1 MGERAYGDGSGI
13 MSRDNETGCAG
24 TVGNGWQRYSKGNIK
39 TRHFTRDELDAYRDF
54 RLTGMAPRSRD
65 WLIRSPDILWE
76 RTQGVVS
83 RESLTAFR
91 DYVVDTWPAMES
103 HRKLL
108 QFAAAFLKHISKTT
122 FDPQFQA
129 YTVFLE
135 RPKTVKVRKAITSR
149 IVTVEDVRNVLVAIR
164 KAYED
169 GRLTRQQRDAYRAI
183 VLFGAFSGQRPATV
197 KALTV
202 GQLRAALETQKPVAH
217 VLPGQDKI
225 RMEHYVPLHPD
236 VSDAVRPILE
246 GRGDDEKAFRAEG
259 FATWLKRNPVPML
272 RCQTRFTASDLRKF
286 AEQHGDVIGWD
297 LSNRAYILT
306 HGVSGVAWAHYKHPL
321 PEHVYD
327 AYMQY
332 WADVTFNGAHL

>member
-1 MGERAYGDGSGI
+1 
-13 MSRDNETGCAG
+13 
-24 TVGNGWQRYSKGNIK
+24 
-39 TRHFTRDELDAYRDF
+39 
-54 RLTGMAPRSRD
+54 
-65 WLIRSPDILWE
+65 
-76 RTQGVVS
+76 VVS

-91 DYVVDTWPAMES
+91 DYVVDTWPARES

-108 QFAAAFLKHISKTT
+108 QFAAAFLKHLSKIT

-149 IVTVEDVRNVLVAIR
+149 IVTIEDVRNVLAALG
-164 KAYED
+164 KACEN
-169 GRLTRQQRDAYRAI
+169 GRLTRQQRDMYRAV
-183 VLFGAFSGQRPATV
+183 VLFSAFSGQRPTTV

-202 GQLRAALETQKPVAH
+202 GQLRVALKTKKPVVH

-236 VSDAVRPILE
+236 VNDAVCPILE
-246 GRGDDEKAFRAEG
+246 GRGDNEKAFWAEG
-259 FATWLKRNPVPML
+259 LATWLKRNPVPIS

-297 LSNRAYILT
+297 QSNRAYIMT
-306 HGVSGVAWAHYKHPL
+306 HGVSGIDWKHYKHPL
-321 PEHVYD
+321 PENVYD
-327 AYMQY
+327 VYMKAWQ
-332 WADVTFNGAHL
+332 DVDLTL